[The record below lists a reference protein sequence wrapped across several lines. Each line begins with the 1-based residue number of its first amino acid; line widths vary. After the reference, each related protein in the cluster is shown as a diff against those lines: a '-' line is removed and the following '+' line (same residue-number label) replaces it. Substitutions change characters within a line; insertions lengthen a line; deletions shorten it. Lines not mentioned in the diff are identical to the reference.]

1 MFTGIVQACVPVRS
15 WEPRGGGGRLRV
27 PAPRPDFVTG
37 LGDSVAVSGVC
48 LTVVG
53 AVDPGSG
60 AAADGAPGADLLFD
74 LSAETLARTWFDEL
88 APGRPVNLEPAARYG
103 DPIGGHLVQG
113 HVDGR
118 GRVVSLGEPEAVGRT
133 MTFEVDPGLERY
145 VVDKGS
151 ITLDGI
157 SLTVV
162 DPRGGTFDVAVIPET
177 LARTT
182 LGSARPGQR
191 INVEADQVGKWIDHL
206 LAARA

>member
-1 MFTGIVQACVPVRS
+1 MFTGIIQACVPVRA

-27 PAPRPDFVTG
+27 PAPAPDFAPG

-53 AVDPGSG
+53 GLDPRTG
-60 AAADGAPGADLLFD
+60 AAADGRPGADLLFD
-74 LSAETLARTWFDEL
+74 LSAETLARTWFEEL
-88 APGRPVNLEPAARYG
+88 APGRPVNLEAAARFG

-118 GRVVSLGEPEAVGRT
+118 GRVVALGPADAVGRVI
-133 MTFEVDPGLERY
+133 TFEVDPGLERY

-162 DPRGGTFDVAVIPET
+162 APRGREFDVAVIPET
-177 LARTT
+177 LERTT
-182 LGSARPGQR
+182 LGSAQPGQR

-206 LAARA
+206 LSLRR